1 MKKKSIPNNQKGAI
15 AVIFALLLI
24 VLIGLTALG
33 IDAGRWYAARSK
45 ACEACDAAV
54 LAGVQAFGSANWKT
68 LAEDVARENFHQGYL
83 GYQLSRND
91 IVGVSVSGEPRVE
104 ATICATGETF
114 FARIFGIDTAEVCC
128 ACAAGRVP
136 LEIILVL
143 DRSSSM
149 HGQTI
154 NDLKA
159 AANSFVDH
167 FEATQDVDRMGLI
180 TFATGVK
187 VVYPLQDHFFNDIKN
202 KIGQVQVESSGTF
215 YYGDVGNPGSCQLG
229 DVDTNMEDAL
239 DQADDDTERNG
250 SPTTTFTDQS
260 GIPGNQR
267 VKQFLVFFTDGRPTS
282 FKGKFTRYMNGVKY
296 DDYAVIPGPDNPCN
310 WGGRRITRRTRTGG
324 KGSTFV
330 RFLWMNMEI
339 PSSKCTMWACSRIP
353 TQAYQ

>member
-1 MKKKSIPNNQKGAI
+1 
-15 AVIFALLLI
+15 
-24 VLIGLTALG
+24 
-33 IDAGRWYAARSK
+33 
-45 ACEACDAAV
+45 
-54 LAGVQAFGSANWKT
+54 
-68 LAEDVARENFHQGYL
+68 VARENFHQGYL

-187 VVYPLQDHFFNDIKN
+187 VIFPLQNNFITNGIKD
-202 KIGQVQVESSGTF
+202 KIGEVAVESSGTF
-215 YYGDVGNPGSCQLG
+215 YYGGAGSMSCQLG